1 MKKYDVKDDDDDEEG
16 IENFYG
22 DMYLNEEII
31 LDILISEFENV
42 IVEKKKNEEDGFKR
56 EYVVSYRNY
65 IDNFLYMW
73 YVYVYFEWI
82 VWLV

>member
-65 IDNFLYMW
+65 NDNFLYM
-73 YVYVYFEWI
+73 
-82 VWLV
+82 

>member
-1 MKKYDVKDDDDDEEG
+1 MKKYDVKDDDEDEEG

-56 EYVVSYRNY
+56 EYVVRYRNY
-65 IDNFLYMW
+65 IDNFLYM
-73 YVYVYFEWI
+73 
-82 VWLV
+82 

>member
-1 MKKYDVKDDDDDEEG
+1 MSQFFLYILKINLLLIVKKYDVKDDDEDEEG

-56 EYVVSYRNY
+56 EYVVGYRN
-65 IDNFLYMW
+65 DNDIF
-73 YVYVYFEWI
+73 
-82 VWLV
+82 